1 MALPDS
7 RKAAGEAGI
16 CGLGRDI
23 SHLRKTSPAG
33 PPVDPGLFVDANDL
47 PVCLA
52 AKLDFAGPSVETL
65 DAY

>member
-1 MALPDS
+1 MRAVRHQPPVENES
-7 RKAAGEAGI
+7 Y
-16 CGLGRDI
+16 
-23 SHLRKTSPAG
+23 G

-47 PVCLA
+47 PVSLA

>member
-1 MALPDS
+1 MRAPN
-7 RKAAGEAGI
+7 
-16 CGLGRDI
+16 I
-23 SHLRKTSPAG
+23 SHRRKTSPEG

-47 PVCLA
+47 PVGLA